1 MLKKMSSIMKGR
13 WKKGEGRRETEDGM
27 TELLKIENLHVEI
40 DSKEI
45 IHGLN
50 LSIKKGEI
58 HALMGRN
65 GSGKST
71 FSNTLMGH
79 PAYKISKGKIY
90 FDTKEIN
97 HLKPNERAK
106 LGLFLAFQYPLSVPG
121 VTVANFL
128 RQANKALKGDAVS
141 PRDFRKLLYEK
152 MDDLEIDHS
161 FATRY
166 INEGFSGGE
175 KKRMEILQMAMLE
188 PKLAVLDE
196 PDSGLDIDSLKLVA
210 ESINKF
216 KKKNPE
222 VSILLITHY
231 QRILDYIKPD
241 KVHVFVDGN
250 IAESGGPELSLELEK
265 KGYDWISAKEVAVER
280 K

>member
-1 MLKKMSSIMKGR
+1 
-13 WKKGEGRRETEDGM
+13 M

-45 IHGLN
+45 LQGIN
-50 LSIKKGEI
+50 LRINIGEI

-79 PAYKISKGKIY
+79 PAYKISCGQMI
-90 FDTKEIN
+90 FNGTLIN
-97 HLKPNERAK
+97 DLKPNERAK
-106 LGLFLAFQYPLSVPG
+106 LGLFLGFQYPLSIPG

-128 RQANKALKGDAVS
+128 RQANKALKGDSVS

-152 MDDLEIDHS
+152 MDSLEIDHA

-166 INEGFSGGE
+166 INDGFSGGE

-188 PKLAVLDE
+188 PKLAILDE

-210 ESINKF
+210 QSINKY
-216 KKKNPE
+216 KEKNPT

-231 QRILDYIKPD
+231 QRILDFIKPD
-241 KVHVFVDGN
+241 KVHVFVDGD
-250 IAESGGPELSLELEK
+250 IVESGGPELALELEK
-265 KGYDWISAKEVAVER
+265 KGYDWLTEKTVSV
-280 K
+280 

>member
-1 MLKKMSSIMKGR
+1 MS
-13 WKKGEGRRETEDGM
+13 
-27 TELLKIENLHVEI
+27 ELLKIENLHVEI

-45 IHGLN
+45 LQGIN
-50 LSIKKGEI
+50 LKINTGEV

-71 FSNTLMGH
+71 LSNTLMGH
-79 PAYKISKGKIY
+79 PAYKISKG
-90 FDTKEIN
+90 EIN
-97 HLKPNERAK
+97 FSSTSINNLKPNERAK
-106 LGLFLAFQYPLSVPG
+106 LGLFLGFQYPLSIPG

-128 RQANKALKGDAVS
+128 RQANKALKGDSIS

-152 MDDLEIDHS
+152 MDDLEIDHA

-166 INEGFSGGE
+166 INDGFSGGE

-188 PKLAVLDE
+188 PKLAILDE

-210 ESINKF
+210 QSINKF
-216 KKKNPE
+216 KEKNPH

-231 QRILDYIKPD
+231 QRILDFVKPD

-250 IAESGGPELSLELEK
+250 IVESGGPELALELEK
-265 KGYDWISAKEVAVER
+265 KGYDWLSGKEVSNV
-280 K
+280 